1 MEPLHEPGE
10 SPSKGKQL
18 ADVVKNA
25 SKIAAMKK
33 QFDDLLKEV
42 DDAEAPETGSPTRS
56 ASSMWGRVRGSVKS
70 GRIANQ
76 DVQSIQETP
85 SISISPERN
94 EMTQESLE
102 RQDAELMKYWKQ
114 SAPAP
119 SFSVKVPS
127 TKPINT
133 IVEFDKFIGIETDDI
148 VLTINKIPEDILLEQ
163 RVAQEKAV
171 LQERINFLNEIKSKE
186 SELLYKENQ
195 TMNRVITMEQK
206 ARQRMRIEKEKVNEY
221 TIDNEKKI
229 SRQFKRARESLENSI
244 KRQYSKIREY
254 FGELLIGQPSLSRSF
269 AVKSEMVPQPIVMR
283 IHVLSAVKTKLPE
296 GKYVI
301 MLSQAESPGGKNLQ
315 WSHISPFGISEHMAA
330 VTKPAKHMG
339 RYFDRVLKVEDSV
352 YALCPPKGLLKPSFV
367 YVLELYR
374 LADETNPYDE
384 VVGWA
389 TMPMC
394 NELIHLVDGKF
405 RLPFLRGAPSAS
417 VQHFRTIEKSI
428 AKDLQ
433 SWLCNGYIEIRR
445 LPIKAVTDE
454 NQQGFADIEKGI
466 YDIDFISK
474 NISTSIEVSDMAL
487 VASSKDS
494 RDTSSKQSQN
504 VEGLFK
510 RSKNSNDVDK
520 KVSELGVS
528 KRSNASNMSAFW
540 RSSFIKQVSVDDAD
554 DDSTVNE
561 SSKTSSKSPSA
572 GASPAP
578 SMRTL
583 KSKPKPPSSPPPLL
597 LKNSISSSALFKK
610 QSSSP
615 MLASPALASHNNKVY
630 ERAYD
635 SDEENFL
642 HPQQSG
648 KLVGVETVHNTGDAL
663 FAATGLEKET
673 VRRYQYDGPR
683 MDEEMLHPENTA
695 SKSYNDWKQMTEF
708 ADVDYMQSYT
718 DSFTMA
724 LYSDPSQRIRILPTM
739 ITRTKITFMNLEL
752 FGDLSYYLIGT
763 FDYYVTIFSFV
774 FAFWFRIYVHFLSQ
788 YLILASQ
795 NIPIFNFQLSVVI
808 IFFKYMSQNIASSI
822 DVSVVAIGPLS
833 NIFVFTMFCLLAKL
847 SIRVTGAIP
856 NGVSKFLASYGF
868 VIILDPLL
876 TLIVDLGYGNFNCN
890 GIDACKDDYSS
901 TACTCQYG
909 DFVKLWYRFSVDES
923 SGFSG
928 LLITLILYTGTMILS
943 SLLLYYYFIYIH
955 KGGRILDIWRRLHA
969 TEDEFFIPNDY
980 EITHEELHSLCQR
993 AEVWKGGDGAIR
1005 KVVIKDLPPASIDLS
1020 LHSKN
1025 RPDNPDDERIT
1036 YYGIFEV
1043 SMAGRVKLYRHFL
1056 ALSDGTII
1064 EVFDNVNVD
1073 FLHENLGLQK
1083 NQERFSIF
1091 TGIDK

>member
-1 MEPLHEPGE
+1 MEPLNELGE

-18 ADVVKNA
+18 VDIVKNA

-33 QFDDLLKEV
+33 QFNDLLKEV
-42 DDAEAPETGSPTRS
+42 DDAEMPESGSSNRDTN
-56 ASSMWGRVRGSVKS
+56 ASSMWRKVRGSIIS
-70 GRIANQ
+70 GRVVN
-76 DVQSIQETP
+76 QET
-85 SISISPERN
+85 SNISISSASN
-94 EMTQESLE
+94 VISQESLE
-102 RQDAELMKYWKQ
+102 QQDAELMEYWKQ
-114 SAPAP
+114 SSPAP
-119 SFSVKVPS
+119 SFSVTIPS
-127 TKPINT
+127 NKPINKM
-133 IVEFDKFIGIETDDI
+133 VEFETLIGIETDDI
-148 VLTINKIPEDILLEQ
+148 ALTINKIPEDMLLEQ
-163 RVAQEKAV
+163 RVAQEQAV

-186 SELLYKENQ
+186 FELLYKENQ
-195 TMNRVITMEQK
+195 TMNRVMTMEHK
-206 ARQRMRIEKEKVNEY
+206 ARQRMRAEKEKVHEY

-254 FGELLIGQPSLSRSF
+254 FGELLIGQSSLSRSF
-269 AVKSEMVPQPIVMR
+269 AVKSEMIPQPIVMR

-296 GKYVI
+296 GNYVI
-301 MLSQAESPGGKNLQ
+301 MLSQAGSPGGKNLQ

-367 YVLELYR
+367 YILELYR

-394 NELIHLVDGKF
+394 NELINLVDGKF
-405 RLPFLRGAPSAS
+405 RLPFLRGAPSPS
-417 VQHFRTIEKSI
+417 VQHFRTIEKSM
-428 AKDLQ
+428 ANDLQ
-433 SWLCNGYIEIRR
+433 NWLCNGYVEIRR

-454 NQQGFADIEKGI
+454 NRQGFTDIEKGI

-474 NISTSIEVSDMAL
+474 NISTTIAVSDMAL

-494 RDTSSKQSQN
+494 SDAASKRLQTVS
-504 VEGLFK
+504 GLFR
-510 RSKNSNDVDK
+510 RSKNTNDMDK
-520 KVSELGVS
+520 KLSEAGMS
-528 KRSNASNMSAFW
+528 KRSNVSNMSAFW

-561 SSKTSSKSPSA
+561 SSKTLTKSRS
-572 GASPAP
+572 GLSPAP
-578 SMRTL
+578 SMRAL
-583 KSKPKPPSSPPPLL
+583 KSKPRPPSSSPPLL
-597 LKNSISSSALFKK
+597 LKKSISASTLFKK
-610 QSSSP
+610 QGSSP
-615 MLASPALASHNNKVY
+615 MPASSTVASNGNRVY
-630 ERAYD
+630 ERVYD

-648 KLVGVETVHNTGDAL
+648 KLVGVETVHNSADAL
-663 FAATGLEKET
+663 YAATGLEKET
-673 VRRYQYDGPR
+673 TRRYQFDGPR

-695 SKSYNDWKQMTEF
+695 SKSYDDWKQMTEF

-718 DSFTMA
+718 DSFTTS
-724 LYSDPSQRIRILPTM
+724 LYSDPSQQKRILPTM

-788 YLILASQ
+788 YLLLASQ
-795 NIPIFNFQLSVVI
+795 NIPIFNFQLHVVI

-822 DVSVVAIGPLS
+822 DVAVVAIGPLS
-833 NIFVFTMFCLLAKL
+833 NILVFTMFCLLAKL
-847 SIRVTGAIP
+847 SIRLTGAIP
-856 NGVSKFLASYGF
+856 DGVSKFIASYGF

-876 TLIVDLGYGNFNCN
+876 TLIVDLGYGNFHCH
-890 GIDACKDDYSS
+890 GIAVCKDDYSS
-901 TACTCQYG
+901 AACTCQYG
-909 DFVKLWYRFSVDES
+909 DFVKLWYRFTVAES

-928 LLITLILYTGTMILS
+928 LLITLILYTGTMMLS

-955 KGGRILDIWRRLHA
+955 KGGRVLDIWRRLHA

-980 EITHEELHSLCQR
+980 EITHEELHSLCKR
-993 AEVWKGGDGAIR
+993 AEMWKGGDGAIR
-1005 KVVIKDLPPASIDLS
+1005 KVVIRDLPTESIDLS

-1025 RPDNPDDERIT
+1025 KPDNPDDERTT

-1043 SMAGRVKLYRHFL
+1043 SMSGRVKLYRHFL

-1064 EVFDNVNVD
+1064 EVFDNVDTD
-1073 FLHENLGLQK
+1073 FLRENLGLQK
-1083 NQERFSIF
+1083 TQERFSIF
-1091 TGIDK
+1091 TGLDT